1 MVLIGAAFG
10 HGIHD
15 CPSSAAILGRVV
27 GSINLKFLHGG
38 LGAGVANA
46 RATPL
51 LGKEC
56 LIVITT
62 IDGVIVE
69 KSAHAAKADQA
80 KTVGITDRARSEEN
94 EAGPAPAIDG
104 QVADGGLIH
113 SGSEL
118 SRIRVD
124 LGNFRRDDNSGASCR
139 DIQFC
144 RDVSDRAHLN
154 DDALHFEGGKPRRF
168 NTDGV
173 GGRLNLANTKIAS
186 FIRCNHFLGV
196 RTEVFHCDFGVGNS
210 RATAVGYH
218 TADSP
223 IRSGLGKRA

>member
-1 MVLIGAAFG
+1 ATPGRGLHGKCGKRVHGAAGIVTIIKIHFAVVVIGAAFS

-62 IDGVIVE
+62 IDGVIVG

-80 KTVGITDRARSEEN
+80 KTVGITDRARSEEI
-94 EAGPAPAIDG
+94 G
-104 QVADGGLIH
+104 
-113 SGSEL
+113 
-118 SRIRVD
+118 
-124 LGNFRRDDNSGASCR
+124 
-139 DIQFC
+139 
-144 RDVSDRAHLN
+144 RAH
-154 DDALHFEGGKPRRF
+154 
-168 NTDGV
+168 V
-173 GGRLNLANTKIAS
+173 
-186 FIRCNHFLGV
+186 
-196 RTEVFHCDFGVGNS
+196 
-210 RATAVGYH
+210 
-218 TADSP
+218 
-223 IRSGLGKRA
+223 